1 MTTDAA
7 RAAYRAEK
15 DALQRLLDLA
25 ECERAAALEN
35 LRASDAA
42 LAAVVARRLALSDT
56 PRADP
61 AQAPA
66 PPRIARAVRNACST
80 STFMAWSM
88 AAAVPS
94 A

>member
-35 LRASDAA
+35 LRASAS
-42 LAAVVARRLALSDT
+42 VMGR
-56 PRADP
+56 
-61 AQAPA
+61 
-66 PPRIARAVRNACST
+66 RAV
-80 STFMAWSM
+80 
-88 AAAVPS
+88 P
-94 A
+94 